1 MNLSDYREEEKRIRK
16 MYKGRDSKQ
25 TLYGWWR
32 VNVPY
37 VAFRK
42 EAIWAAGL
50 QAAGIDEISGKDVLD
65 VGCGSGEWLR
75 MLTEW
80 GADPLKLHGI
90 DLLSDRIEKARAMS
104 PAGLDLQVSNGWPL
118 PFADASTD
126 VCAASTVFSSILDEQ
141 ARKALADEMVRVT
154 RPGGWVM
161 VFDFAVSDPRN
172 RDTVGIR
179 KKEIR
184 RLFPAHRL
192 IKNYKLIL
200 APPILRRFPR
210 SLMWLAL
217 AIETYMPFLCT
228 HRLYLVKKSG

>member
-1 MNLSDYREEEKRIRK
+1 MNLSDYREEEKRIRET
-16 MYKGRDSKQ
+16 YKGRDSKQ
-25 TLYGWWR
+25 TLYRWWR

-42 EAIWAAGL
+42 EAIWAAAL
-50 QAAGIDEISGKDVLD
+50 QAAGMEEMSDKAVLD

-80 GADPLKLHGI
+80 GASPLNLHGI
-90 DLLSDRIEKARAMS
+90 DLLPDRIEKARAMS
-104 PAGLDLQVSNGWPL
+104 PAGLDFQVSNGWPL
-118 PFADASTD
+118 PFSDGSMD
-126 VCAASTVFSSILDEQ
+126 LCAASTVFSSILDEQ
-141 ARKALADEMVRVT
+141 ARKALAVEMVRVT
-154 RPGGWVM
+154 RLGGWLM

-172 RDTVGIR
+172 PDTLGIR

-184 RLFPAHRL
+184 RLFPSDELVKTFRV
-192 IKNYKLIL
+192 IL
-200 APPILRRFPR
+200 APPLLRRFPK

-228 HRLYLVKKSG
+228 HRLYVLRKVR